1 MTMEFDW
8 SGFKAF
14 DFSEGT
20 PKISVTANGVTFSRG
35 VANKLGK
42 PEYIVLMISD
52 EKRQIVIKRAAK
64 ETKFSY
70 RFYRQSKRKVDG
82 NIVSVR
88 INNTE
93 LLSKISRLMNWNLA
107 LYSYRVEGTIVDGGT
122 ILFDLNNA
130 KIM

>member
-1 MTMEFDW
+1 MAFDW
-8 SGFKAF
+8 SGFKSF
-14 DFSEGT
+14 DFSEGI
-20 PKISVTANGVTFSRG
+20 PKISVTTNGVTFSRG

-42 PEYIVLMISD
+42 PEYIVLMIND
-52 EKRQIVIKRAAK
+52 EKHQIVIKRAIK

-70 RFYRQSKRKVDG
+70 RFYRQNTRKVEK
-82 NIVSVR
+82 NILSVR

-93 LLSKISRLMNWNLA
+93 LLSRMSRLMDWNLA
-107 LYSYRVEGTIVDGGT
+107 LYSYSVEGAMVDDET

>member
-1 MTMEFDW
+1 MAFDW

-14 DFSEGT
+14 NFSEGV
-20 PKISVTANGVTFSRG
+20 PRISVTTNGVTFSRG

-42 PEYIVLMISD
+42 PEYIVLMIND
-52 EKRQIVIKRAAK
+52 EKHQIVIKRAIK

-70 RFYRQSKRKVDG
+70 RFYRQNNRKVEK

-93 LLSKISRLMNWNLA
+93 LLSRISRLMNWNLA
-107 LYSYRVEGTIVDGGT
+107 FYSYSVEGFIIDDET

>member
-1 MTMEFDW
+1 MAFDW

-14 DFSEGT
+14 DFSKGT

-35 VANKLGK
+35 VTTNLEK
-42 PEYIVLMISD
+42 PEYIVLMIND
-52 EKRQIVIKRAAK
+52 EKHQIIIKRSTK

-70 RFYRQSKRKVDG
+70 RFYRESKRMADK

-88 INNTE
+88 ISNTE
-93 LLSKISRLMNWNLA
+93 LLSKISRLMNWNFA
-107 LYSYRVEGTIVDGGT
+107 LYSYSVKGILVDDKT

>member
-1 MTMEFDW
+1 MAFDW

-42 PEYIVLMISD
+42 PEYIVLMIND
-52 EKRQIVIKRAAK
+52 EKHQIVIKRAIK
-64 ETKFSY
+64 ETKFCY
-70 RFYRQSKRKVDG
+70 RFYRQSKRREDK

-88 INNTE
+88 ISNTE
-93 LLSKISRLMNWNLA
+93 LLSKISRLMNWNFA
-107 LYSYRVEGTIVDGGT
+107 LYSYSVEGILVDDKT

>member
-1 MTMEFDW
+1 MAFDW

-14 DFSEGT
+14 NFSEGV
-20 PKISVTANGVTFSRG
+20 PKISVTTNGVTFSRG

-42 PEYIVLMISD
+42 PEYVVLMIND
-52 EKRQIVIKRAAK
+52 EKHQIVIKRAIK
-64 ETKFSY
+64 EEKFSY
-70 RFYRQSKRKVDG
+70 RFYRKSNRKEEK

-93 LLSKISRLMNWNLA
+93 LLSEMSRLMNWDLS
-107 LYSYRVEGTIVDGGT
+107 LYSYSVKGVVVDDET

>member
-1 MTMEFDW
+1 MAFDW

-14 DFSEGT
+14 DFSEGS
-20 PKISVTANGVTFSRG
+20 PKISVTTNGVTFSRG

-42 PEYIVLMISD
+42 PEYIILMIND
-52 EKRQIVIKRAAK
+52 EKHQIVIKRAIK
-64 ETKFSY
+64 GTKFSY
-70 RFYRQSKRKVDG
+70 RFYRQNKRKEEK

-93 LLSKISRLMNWNLA
+93 LLSRMSRLMNWDLA
-107 LYSYRVEGTIVDGGT
+107 LHSYSVEGVAVDDET

-130 KIM
+130 KAM